1 MGLINAN
8 SSELLQNKSDQVPSN
23 KGGNQG
29 KEKNRLKYSFS
40 VAHQKCA
47 IHTVLHQEAAT
58 REGERRRRPEA
69 PQPRRR
75 LLPDSTRGSGR
86 AGVETALQPGRDKWQ
101 GGTPESHL
109 HFPFRTPFSDHPRNP
124 SPERERLS
132 LSPPAGSKF
141 IGLSQLSGPP
151 GFVVRPSGPSHQG
164 RRPEEPLNYN
174 PHNAPRAHRSRPL
187 SHPLS
192 RSTQSPPP
200 RKAPASPAAG
210 AGVWLSTQAPHHR
223 LSRWPPPHL
232 GFIT

>member
-8 SSELLQNKSDQVPSN
+8 TSELLQNKSDQVPSN
-23 KGGNQG
+23 KGGNKG

-75 LLPDSTRGSGR
+75 LLPDPTRGGGR

-109 HFPFRTPFSDHPRNP
+109 HFPFSSQNPFSDHPRTP
-124 SPERERLS
+124 SPERETLPVSPGRLKVYRS
-132 LSPPAGSKF
+132 FPAVGAAGLCSSPVRAE
-141 IGLSQLSGPP
+141 PP
-151 GFVVRPSGPSHQG
+151 RPQARGAS
-164 RRPEEPLNYN
+164 EL
-174 PHNAPRAHRSRPL
+174 
-187 SHPLS
+187 
-192 RSTQSPPP
+192 QSP
-200 RKAPASPAAG
+200 
-210 AGVWLSTQAPHHR
+210 
-223 LSRWPPPHL
+223 
-232 GFIT
+232 